1 MATLQKTLAQ
11 DKQVIVEVRDRIN
24 NIYNQKK
31 IPLYKYNVTLHVQ
44 GARFNICSNV
54 DISFYYNV
62 NVTVKW
68 SPLLSLEEA
77 FRNIFFLSTL
87 LLLF

>member
-31 IPLYKYNVTLHVQ
+31 YPYKNITLRYMYKELDSTFVVTL
-44 GARFNICSNV
+44 
-54 DISFYYNV
+54 
-62 NVTVKW
+62 
-68 SPLLSLEEA
+68 
-77 FRNIFFLSTL
+77 TL
-87 LLLF
+87 VSIITLG